1 MHFLPDTEEADA
13 VAERYW
19 PDSFK
24 QVIQKELRQALGIKL
39 NGGNLRHIHRRRY
52 QDFPDLE
59 QFTARIADMVVVGA
73 ENGADEGF
81 DGIYRAFLTESP
93 LPEARRHARYLW
105 PRVFSP
111 RLRDRIHQA
120 VVADYS
126 RDDALQHAYKAG
138 YTGDY
143 GSFEEF
149 INEAARLVV
158 VGVMNG
164 VDDMLAQIYRSLV
177 NNRPLPPAR
186 RRPRRLKG
194 W

>member
-24 QVIQKELRQALGIKL
+24 QVIQKEVQQAIGIEL
-39 NGGNLRHIHRRRY
+39 NGGNLRHVYRQYYR
-52 QDFPDLE
+52 DFCDLE
-59 QFTARIADMVVVGA
+59 QFTDRIADMVVVGA

-93 LPEARRHARYLW
+93 LPEARHHARYLW

-111 RLRDRIHQA
+111 KLRNRVHQA
-120 VVADYS
+120 VIADYS
-126 RDDALQHAYKAG
+126 RDDALQHAYKVG

-143 GSFEEF
+143 GDFEEF
-149 INEAARLVV
+149 ISEAARLVV

-164 VDDMLAQIYRSLV
+164 VDNMLAQIYDSFA
-177 NNRPLPPAR
+177 NKRPLPPAR
-186 RRPRRLKG
+186 RRPKRLKG